1 MLLGK
6 DFFKIVRFI
15 IIIIKLLAETFGDKE
30 DNDNANNHLS
40 DL

>member
-15 IIIIKLLAETFGDKE
+15 LVLLKLLAETFGD
-30 DNDNANNHLS
+30 NDDKKDAENHLS